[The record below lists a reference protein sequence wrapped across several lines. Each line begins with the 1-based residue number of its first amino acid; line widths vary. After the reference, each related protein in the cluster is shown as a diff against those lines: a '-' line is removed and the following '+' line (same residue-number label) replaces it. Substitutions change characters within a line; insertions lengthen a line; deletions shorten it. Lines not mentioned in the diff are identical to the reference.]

1 FLNSVGGHIALAI
14 ERRRSE
20 ESLRKKEEMFRLLF
34 SHNPLPTWVIDR
46 ETLRFLEENEAAVR
60 VYGYSQEEFRR
71 MTILDIRP
79 EEEKIKVLQYFQ
91 KSKGDGLHR
100 GHWKRSEEH
109 TSELQSHLN
118 IVCRLLLEK
127 KNCERS
133 NIEATQL
140 AAGNAIG
147 VCPSKVCECGANYV
161 CMHICLR
168 RVSHTAQ
175 ERKIKYGDYGSMV

>member
-1 FLNSVGGHIALAI
+1 VGHSCTAYIFRKGVPMLIPQSEFDRLADEGEVELVVAPSPSSVGVPLKTPKETIGVLVVQHYENEKAYDQRDLEFLSAVGGHIALAI

-91 KSKGDGLHR
+91 K
-100 GHWKRSEEH
+100 
-109 TSELQSHLN
+109 
-118 IVCRLLLEK
+118 
-127 KNCERS
+127 
-133 NIEATQL
+133 
-140 AAGNAIG
+140 
-147 VCPSKVCECGANYV
+147 
-161 CMHICLR
+161 
-168 RVSHTAQ
+168 
-175 ERKIKYGDYGSMV
+175 